1 MYARIQQ
8 YEETSR
14 CDGSMDEDTKAVV
27 EELHPLAV
35 ASGPAT
41 AVLLQAQVPPP
52 PALPTQT
59 AAVEVLDE
67 RETGLASPD
76 ISITTT
82 AETSHPLISTG

>member
-1 MYARIQQ
+1 
-8 YEETSR
+8 
-14 CDGSMDEDTKAVV
+14 MDEDTKAGV

-41 AVLLQAQVPPP
+41 AVLQAQLPPP

-59 AAVEVLDE
+59 PAVEVLDE

-76 ISITTT
+76 LSITTT